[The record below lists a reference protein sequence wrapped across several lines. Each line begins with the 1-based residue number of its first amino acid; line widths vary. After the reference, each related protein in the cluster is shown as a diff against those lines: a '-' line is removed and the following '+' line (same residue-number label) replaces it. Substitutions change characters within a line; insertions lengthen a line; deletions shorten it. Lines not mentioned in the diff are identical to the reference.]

1 MKISIQALLIVFIF
15 LLTAHAANAKK
26 AEPLVVAIVDDAFR
40 VSHDMFDGMRWRN
53 SAEVANNGIDDDGN
67 GYIDDINGWDASDHD
82 SNLLPPE
89 TRVTEFSHGTNM
101 AGIVASHIR
110 AHFGQ
115 RKEYPIKLM
124 FVKAV
129 SDSATQVNL
138 KDGYKGI
145 DYALKNGADI
155 ISLSWGGGKLTDEA
169 KQVLLQAKQQG
180 VTVIASLGTY
190 SQADL
195 SYPSAH
201 SATIGVAGIDDNGKL
216 FSSNFGIEVD
226 VLARSSAVEAADVVA
241 NDAYKSTFGVSN
253 AVAIV
258 AAQAAIAKV
267 ENPLLNDLNLRH
279 CLQSTAL
286 SQDHNNS
293 NIAGKLGA
301 GLVDLNGLVRCAS
314 NLGQAVDGKRNQ
326 AKGSLFYIRN
336 MNKGSKFT
344 RWQLRPQGRYRG
356 LLLKPYV
363 QGKAKKSQIRI
374 ISYPEKEVIWEGL
387 ANELPTSI
395 ETVATQVDVELTVKT
410 KSNFTFGLHYE
421 TNNIEFP
428 EEFCKGLVVIEE
440 PALLEDGSSE
450 QAYAAKSN
458 CKWLI
463 KPKDGFDVGLTFLE
477 LDTEINI
484 DGIYL
489 FRGDNTQKTNML
501 MRITGNEVPHK
512 IIVQQSNVLLWFV
525 SNDRIEGQG
534 FKVQISHEPRSPI
547 K

>member
-15 LLTAHAANAKK
+15 LLTAHFANAKK
-26 AEPLVVAIVDDAFR
+26 AEPLVIAVVDDAFR

-82 SNLLPPE
+82 NNLLPPE

-145 DYALKNGADI
+145 DYALKNGANI

-169 KQVLLQAKQQG
+169 KQVLLRAKEQG

-190 SQADL
+190 PQADP

-201 SATIGVAGIDDNGKL
+201 SATIGVAGVDDNGKL
-216 FSSNFGIEVD
+216 FSSNFGTEVD
-226 VLARSSAVEAADVVA
+226 VLASSSPVDTADVVA
-241 NDAYKSTFGVSN
+241 NDVYKSTFGVSN

-301 GLVDLNGLVRCAS
+301 GLVDLNGLLRCAS

-326 AKGSLFYIRN
+326 AKGSLYYTRKK
-336 MNKGSKFT
+336 NKDSKVT
-344 RWQLRPQGRYRG
+344 HWQLRPQGQYKG
-356 LLLKPYV
+356 LVLKPYV
-363 QGKAKKSQIRI
+363 QGKAKKTEVRI
-374 ISYPEKEVIWEGL
+374 ISQLEKTVIWEGL
-387 ANELPTSI
+387 VNELPETI
-395 ETVATQVDVELTVKT
+395 ETDSTQLDIELIAKT
-410 KSNFTFGLHYE
+410 KSNFTFGLHYQ
-421 TNNIEFP
+421 TNNIEFS
-428 EEFCKGLVVIEE
+428 EQYCQGLVVIEE
-440 PALLEDGSSE
+440 ALIFEDGSG
-450 QAYAAKSN
+450 QYPYAAKSN

-463 KPKDGFDVGLTFLE
+463 KPKDGFDIGLTFLE
-477 LDTEINI
+477 MDTEIHT

-489 FRGDNTQKTNML
+489 FRGDNTQKANML

-512 IIVQQSNVLLWFV
+512 IIVQQSEVLLWFV
-525 SNDRIEGQG
+525 SNDSVEGQG
-534 FKVQISHEPRSPI
+534 FKVQVSEEARLAD
-547 K
+547 